1 MDGSIATIASIAK
14 PVMPI
19 ALRGRAPWGPQ
30 AYGSSVPVD
39 PELGFWPL
47 LKLNLLEKESRPEGE
62 RLV

>member
-1 MDGSIATIASIAK
+1 MDGSIATIATIAK

-19 ALRGRAPWGPQ
+19 ALREEGGPQ

-47 LKLNLLEKESRPEGE
+47 LKLNLLSS
-62 RLV
+62 